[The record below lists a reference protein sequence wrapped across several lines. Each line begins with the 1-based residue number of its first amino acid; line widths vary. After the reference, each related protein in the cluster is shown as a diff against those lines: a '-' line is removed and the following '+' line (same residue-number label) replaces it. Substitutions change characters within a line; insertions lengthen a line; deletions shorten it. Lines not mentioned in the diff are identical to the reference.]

1 MAATKSLVSLVSWAT
16 LLFVI
21 VTLVARTHGQPYGP
35 MGQIV
40 VAQQSQSCSAQLGDL
55 NLCAPFV
62 LPGAVNPSA
71 ECCNAL
77 QAVGHECLC
86 NTIRVSTRLPT
97 QCNLPSISCAVN

>member
-1 MAATKSLVSLVSWAT
+1 MAATKSLVSLVSRAMM
-16 LLFVI
+16 LFV
-21 VTLVARTHGQPYGP
+21 LVALVAQTHGQPNGP

-40 VAQQSQSCSAQLGDL
+40 VAQQLQSCSAQLGNL

-62 LPGAVNPSA
+62 LPGAANPSA

-97 QCNLPSISCAVN
+97 QCNLSSISCA